1 MLFRK
6 KRRVRPMTEKEK
18 ANALNHIEAAIACGG
33 GKMTDACRQ
42 DAADVLDGR
51 MSADQVVERI
61 KKKYGF
67 SS

>member
-1 MLFRK
+1 
-6 KRRVRPMTEKEK
+6 MTEKEK
-18 ANALNHIEAAIACGG
+18 ASAMNHIEAAIACGG

-42 DAADVLDGR
+42 DALDVLEGR

-67 SS
+67 TKP